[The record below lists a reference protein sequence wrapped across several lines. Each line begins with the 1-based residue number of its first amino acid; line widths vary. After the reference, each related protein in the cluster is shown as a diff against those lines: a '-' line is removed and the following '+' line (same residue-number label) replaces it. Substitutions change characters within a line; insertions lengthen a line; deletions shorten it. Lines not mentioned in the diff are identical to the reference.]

1 MTKENNLNEL
11 LKQAKSLIEAKE
23 FEKAILAYEAILKED
38 NKEPEALSHLA
49 ILYLMKHRYI
59 DGINMTHRS
68 FEVTIPIIGDYQ
80 NLAKA
85 YSVLKDYKN
94 AIKAYEEII
103 KINPNVPEIY
113 TYLGNAQM
121 KVVDYEGAIDSY
133 RKALAM
139 APDKFQ
145 SIYD

>member
-80 NLAKA
+80 NLATA
-85 YSVLKDYKN
+85 YNALKDFKN
-94 AIKAYEEII
+94 SIKAYEEII
-103 KINPNVPEIY
+103 KINPKTPEIY
-113 TYLGNAQM
+113 KNLGSAQM
-121 KVVDYEGAIDSY
+121 KILENDSAIDSFK
-133 RKALAM
+133 KAL
-139 APDKFQ
+139 
-145 SIYD
+145 